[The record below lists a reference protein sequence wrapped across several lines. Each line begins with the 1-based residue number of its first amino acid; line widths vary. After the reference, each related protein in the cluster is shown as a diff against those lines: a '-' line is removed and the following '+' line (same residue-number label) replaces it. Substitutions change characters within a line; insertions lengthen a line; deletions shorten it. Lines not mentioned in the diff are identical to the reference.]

1 MNFLEIIGIDVS
13 KETLD
18 VKIHTAGIM
27 SQFENTESGYKTLTE
42 WVLASTKLNKPDLL
56 FAFEHTGIYSFPL
69 SVYFSDNDLSFI
81 MIPGLELRR
90 SMGIKRG
97 KDDKID
103 AQAIALYAFRR
114 KEEIEPY
121 QMPSERLQELRRL
134 LSLRERLVK
143 QRAGY
148 DASKKE
154 YVRMIKSKNQVYVD
168 VHETLINELNKQIK
182 RIDKELDDLIKDDKH
197 MKKMFDLITSI
208 KGVGPQTAMFVIAF
222 TNAFSLFKT
231 WRKFASYAG
240 IAPFPHRSGSSIR
253 GRTKVSH
260 LANKKLKALLS
271 SCASSAIVCNQE
283 MKTYYERRLE
293 EGKNKMAT
301 LNIIR
306 NKLLARIF
314 AVIERNS
321 PYVNTLKYATC

>member
-1 MNFLEIIGIDVS
+1 MKFSEIIGIDVS

-18 VKIHTAGIM
+18 VKIHTEGLM
-27 SQFENTESGYKTLTE
+27 SQFENTESGYTNLIK
-42 WVLASTKLNKPDLL
+42 WVLAITKLGKSDLL
-56 FAFEHTGIYSFPL
+56 FAFEHTGLYSLPL
-69 SVYFSDNDLSFI
+69 SVYLSNNGYSFF

-121 QMPSERLQELRRL
+121 QMPSESIQELRRL

-148 DASKKE
+148 EASKKE
-154 YVRMIKSKNQVYVD
+154 YVRMMKSKNLVYVD
-168 VHETLINELNKQIK
+168 IHEDMIQELNKQIQ
-182 RIDKELDDLIKDDKH
+182 RIEKELDDLIRNDEQ
-197 MKKMFDLITSI
+197 MKAMYDLITSI
-208 KGVGPQTAMFVIAF
+208 KGVGPQTAMFVIAV
-222 TNAFSLFKT
+222 TNAFSLFKD

-240 IAPFPHRSGSSIR
+240 IAPFPYRSGSSIR
-253 GRTKVSH
+253 GKTKVSH
-260 LANKKLKALLS
+260 LANKKIKTLLS
-271 SCASSAIVCNQE
+271 SCASSAIQCNQE
-283 MKTYYERRLE
+283 MKIYYERRIN

-306 NKLLARIF
+306 NKLLSRIF
-314 AVIERNS
+314 AVIERGT
-321 PYVNTLKYATC
+321 PYVNTFKYATC